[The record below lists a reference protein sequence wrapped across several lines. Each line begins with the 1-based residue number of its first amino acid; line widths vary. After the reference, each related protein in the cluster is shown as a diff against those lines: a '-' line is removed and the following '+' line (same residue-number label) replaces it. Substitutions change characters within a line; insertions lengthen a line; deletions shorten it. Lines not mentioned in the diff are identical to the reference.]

1 MTYETMKK
9 HVELARKFKN
19 VFCEITY
26 TSVTNAVIEHMVR
39 EIGSEKV
46 IYGSDTAM
54 RDPIPQFGWL
64 AYADISES
72 DKRNILG
79 RNMRKIIDRCFS
91 K

>member
-1 MTYETMKK
+1 
-9 HVELARKFKN
+9 LALAKKFKN
-19 VFCEITY
+19 IFLEITY
-26 TSVTNAVIEHMVR
+26 TAVTNGVIEYMVR
-39 EIGSEKV
+39 EVGAKRV

-64 AYADISES
+64 AYAEISEA
-72 DKRNILG
+72 DKRKILG